1 MKEIQQLEIFIR
13 TYYSFMC
20 ATAFH
25 FIGSQ
30 DLAQDITQE
39 VIIKFW
45 QNKEDLEIRFIE
57 NFRYTM
63 IKNEA
68 LNYLRG
74 VERENKRISKLEIET
89 SEDSHVLNLLIA
101 EETNQLLIQAINQL
115 PTQSARIMRLVL
127 SGYENKE
134 ISQVMGVSVNTIKT
148 LKYAAIRKL
157 REYFDSH
164 PELVTIL

>member
-1 MKEIQQLEIFIR
+1 MKEIQQLEIFIL

-57 NFRYTM
+57 NFLYTM

-74 VERENKRISKLEIET
+74 VER
-89 SEDSHVLNLLIA
+89 
-101 EETNQLLIQAINQL
+101 
-115 PTQSARIMRLVL
+115 
-127 SGYENKE
+127 
-134 ISQVMGVSVNTIKT
+134 
-148 LKYAAIRKL
+148 
-157 REYFDSH
+157 
-164 PELVTIL
+164 

>member
-57 NFRYTM
+57 NFLYTM

-101 EETNQLLIQAINQL
+101 EETNQLLIQAI
-115 PTQSARIMRLVL
+115 
-127 SGYENKE
+127 K
-134 ISQVMGVSVNTIKT
+134 
-148 LKYAAIRKL
+148 
-157 REYFDSH
+157 DS
-164 PELVTIL
+164 

>member
-20 ATAFH
+20 DTAFH

-57 NFRYTM
+57 NFLYTM

>member
-13 TYYSFMC
+13 TYSFMC

-57 NFRYTM
+57 NFLYTM

>member
-13 TYYSFMC
+13 TYYSFHVC
-20 ATAFH
+20 HGISLYWLTRSCTRYH
-25 FIGSQ
+25 TRGYHQI
-30 DLAQDITQE
+30 LAKQRR
-39 VIIKFW
+39 
-45 QNKEDLEIRFIE
+45 LEIRFIE
-57 NFRYTM
+57 NFLYTM

-101 EETNQLLIQAINQL
+101 EETNQLLIQAIKQL

>member
-57 NFRYTM
+57 NHIFYPIYNTFFISRLKPFEFKEGPILCQEFRFSL
-63 IKNEA
+63 NE
-68 LNYLRG
+68 G
-74 VERENKRISKLEIET
+74 
-89 SEDSHVLNLLIA
+89 
-101 EETNQLLIQAINQL
+101 
-115 PTQSARIMRLVL
+115 
-127 SGYENKE
+127 
-134 ISQVMGVSVNTIKT
+134 
-148 LKYAAIRKL
+148 
-157 REYFDSH
+157 
-164 PELVTIL
+164 

>member
-1 MKEIQQLEIFIR
+1 MKEIQQLEFSFAHTIP
-13 TYYSFMC
+13 FMC

-57 NFRYTM
+57 NFLYTM

-101 EETNQLLIQAINQL
+101 KKPINYL
-115 PTQSARIMRLVL
+115 SKPLTSFPHRVLGSCVL
-127 SGYENKE
+127 SC
-134 ISQVMGVSVNTIKT
+134 QDTKT
-148 LKYAAIRKL
+148 RKSLKSW
-157 REYFDSH
+157 EF
-164 PELVTIL
+164 P

>member
-1 MKEIQQLEIFIR
+1 
-13 TYYSFMC
+13 MC

-57 NFRYTM
+57 NFLYTM

>member
-1 MKEIQQLEIFIR
+1 
-13 TYYSFMC
+13 MC

-25 FIGSQ
+25 FVGSQ

-45 QNKEDLEIRFIE
+45 KNKEDLEIRSIE
-57 NFRYTM
+57 NFLYTM

-148 LKYAAIRKL
+148 LKYTAIRKL

-164 PELVTIL
+164 PELITIL